1 MRADVPRQTGR
12 DSKPARRRARPSVR
26 TPVSGRLGGTTVVLT
41 RAPERNAAL
50 AMALRER
57 GATVIELRCVRTDD
71 LDDRAPLAD
80 ALSELRDGD
89 VLVITSPKGAD
100 AVRAAMTPDRLRAPL
115 AALGGRTADRARE
128 LGFSVGFVPSRAD
141 GVTLARELPLPSG
154 RVLLAR
160 SDAAL
165 ADPVTILLERGA
177 RVREVVAY
185 RTVGAAQDDPGPAR
199 QALQAGTP
207 VVVVASPS
215 AVRGLIEAVGRDL
228 ARRARFVAIG
238 PTTATF
244 VRERL
249 GGSVSVALSPSDDG
263 LLEAIEDCALEE
275 VSR

>member
-1 MRADVPRQTGR
+1 MSTDVPQQTGR
-12 DSKPARRRARPSVR
+12 DSKPARQRARPSAR
-26 TPVSGRLGGTTVVLT
+26 TPASGRLHGTTVVLT
-41 RAPERNAAL
+41 RAPERSAAL
-50 AMALRER
+50 ALALRER
-57 GATVIELRCVRTDD
+57 GATVIELPCVRTDD
-71 LDDRAPLAD
+71 LDDRAPLHN

-100 AVRAAMTPDRLRAPL
+100 AVRAAMTPDRLRARL

-128 LGFSVGFVPSRAD
+128 LGFRVGFVPSRAD
-141 GVTLARELPLPSG
+141 GATLARELPLPSG

-165 ADPVTILLERGA
+165 AEPVTTLLERGA
-177 RVREVVAY
+177 RVREIVAY

-215 AVRGLIEAVGRDL
+215 AVRGFIDAVGREL

-238 PTTATF
+238 STTATF

-249 GGSVSVALSPSDDG
+249 GASVSVALSPSDDG
-263 LLEAIEDCALEE
+263 LLEAIEACVLEE